1 MVSIVSKKICML
13 GDFSVG
19 KTSLIRRF
27 VDCEFSDQYLST
39 VGVKISKKVVEC
51 QSADRQK
58 QTNVQMLIW
67 DLEGNTKFKAITPM
81 HLQGA
86 SSAIVVADVNRQV
99 TVDHIHEHVESFLSV
114 NPKGFII
121 VALNKTDLFEDAQLV
136 QMIKCLPFKAEDQV
150 IAIYPTSAKTGAHV
164 DEIFNQLAYKMIA
177 PP

>member
-27 VDCEFSDQYLST
+27 VDQEFSDQYLST
-39 VGVKISKKVVEC
+39 VGVKISKKIVEC
-51 QSADRQK
+51 QSENRQK

-99 TVDHIHEHVESFLSV
+99 TVDHIHEHIESFLSV
-114 NPKGFII
+114 NPKGSIV
-121 VALNKTDLFEDAQLV
+121 VALNKADLLDADKLV
-136 QMIKCLPFKAEDQV
+136 KMLDCPSVKLTQV
-150 IAIYPTSAKTGAHV
+150 IGTYSTSAKTGSQV
-164 DEIFNQLAYKMIA
+164 DQIFQQLAYQMLK
-177 PP
+177 PE